1 LAKRSSGSRSV
12 LHLAD
17 YGGAYSGNFV
27 ASLRSLVEPCRA
39 LGLRVV
45 FGFSD
50 IAKGQPF
57 IDDLRG
63 QGLSVH
69 LLPKTAPLR
78 DRASAV
84 GRLAHAENA
93 ALIHTHFYRWDVP
106 ATLAAATSSGV
117 PPVVWHLHSP
127 FGNRGI
133 AGRAKD
139 ALKLRVL
146 GRRAR
151 VAAVSEAILSEVID
165 SGFPSRRAS
174 YIPNGIDLAR
184 ATTRSAERDEVR
196 RELAVPQGAQ
206 MVLAFGWDPLR
217 KGVDLALQ
225 AFASLAA
232 RGDPGLVLVLVGTDE
247 LAALLAERFGSAF
260 PSWLRFLRP
269 REHVGDLYAAADVFL
284 SASRVEGFPYALG
297 EALANGLPVVVSD
310 IPGCEWARDI
320 EGTPFFPSGDAAALG
335 EAIRD
340 VVRWTPQRR
349 AVFGRAGR
357 ALAEARLSLAA
368 WATRVAELY
377 ERILAEG

>member
-1 LAKRSSGSRSV
+1 V

-17 YGGAYSGNFV
+17 YGGAYSGNFI
-27 ASLRSLVEPCRA
+27 ASLLSLVEPSRA

-57 IDDLRG
+57 LDDLRA

-78 DRASAV
+78 DRTSEVA
-84 GRLAHAENA
+84 RLAEAENA
-93 ALIHTHFYRWDVP
+93 SLIHTHFYRWDVP
-106 ATLAAATSSGV
+106 ASLAAATCNRP

-127 FGNRGI
+127 LGNRSV
-133 AGRAKD
+133 AGHAKE
-139 ALKLRVL
+139 ALKLRLL

-151 VAAVSEAILSEVID
+151 VAAVSEAILSEVVD
-165 SGFPSRRAS
+165 SGFPADRAS
-174 YIPNGIDLAR
+174 YIPNGIDLTR
-184 ATTRSAERDEVR
+184 ATTRCTGRDEVR
-196 RELAVPQGAQ
+196 RELAIPAAAQ
-206 MVLAFGWDPLR
+206 TVLAFGWDPLR
-217 KGVDLALQ
+217 KGMDLALD
-225 AFASLAA
+225 AFVSIAA
-232 RGDPGLVLVLVGTDE
+232 RGGVELVLVVVGTDE
-247 LAALLAERFGSAF
+247 LETLLRKRFGGAL

-320 EGTPFFPSGDAAALG
+320 DGTRFFPSGAAAALE

-340 VVRWTPQRR
+340 VAGWTPDRR
-349 AVFGRAGR
+349 AAFGRAGR
-357 ALAEARLSLAA
+357 ALAKDRLSLEA
-368 WATRVAELY
+368 WAGRVARLY
-377 ERILAEG
+377 ERTLAEG